1 MGLMNKQEV
10 MQAVIVRN
18 FGSADEMVLGS
29 VPKPQLSKNEILVK
43 VEATALNRAD
53 ILQREGKYPPPKG
66 ASPIMGL
73 ELAGKVV
80 ELGDNA
86 DKWNIGDRV
95 FGLLPGGG
103 YAEYALIHQD
113 MALPVPE
120 GMSTVEAAAI
130 PEVFLT
136 AFQALRWLGKLKKN
150 DTVLIHAGASGV
162 GTAAIQLAN
171 LMGADILVTAS
182 EPKHNACLKL
192 GADHAIDYK
201 KGPFKDKIL
210 DMTDGAGVDLI
221 IDFIAGP
228 YFNQNISC
236 LKQDGRLV
244 ILATL
249 GGGKTEEC
257 DLRKILVKRLTVMG
271 STLRSRDRDYQIRLT
286 KDFADFAIPLFK
298 NGSLKPVIDKV
309 FTWDKVVDA
318 HKYMEANKN
327 IGKIVLK
334 RV

>member
-1 MGLMNKQEV
+1 MQEE
-10 MQAVIVRN
+10 MQAVTVKK
-18 FGSADEMVLGS
+18 FGSAEKMILDS
-29 VPKPQLSKNEILVK
+29 FPKPHPSENEILVK

-73 ELAGKVV
+73 ELAGSVV
-80 ELGDNA
+80 ELGESVE
-86 DKWNIGDRV
+86 KWNVGDRI

-136 AFQALRWLGKLKKN
+136 AFQALQWLGKLKEN
-150 DTVLIHAGASGV
+150 ETVLIHAGASGV
-162 GTAAIQLAN
+162 GTAAIQLAKQ
-171 LMGADILVTAS
+171 MGAKILVTAS

-192 GADHAIDYK
+192 GADRAIDYK
-201 KGPFKDKIL
+201 NGPFKDKIL
-210 DMTDGAGVDLI
+210 DATDGAGVDVI

-249 GGGKTEEC
+249 GGGKTDEC
-257 DLRKILVKRLTVMG
+257 DLRKILVKRLTIMG
-271 STLRSRDRDYQIRLT
+271 STLRSRDRDYQIKLT
-286 KDFADFAIPLFK
+286 KEFADFALTRFK
-298 NGSLKPVIDKV
+298 NGTLKPVIDKV
-309 FTWDKVVDA
+309 FTWNKVVDA

-334 RV
+334 IV